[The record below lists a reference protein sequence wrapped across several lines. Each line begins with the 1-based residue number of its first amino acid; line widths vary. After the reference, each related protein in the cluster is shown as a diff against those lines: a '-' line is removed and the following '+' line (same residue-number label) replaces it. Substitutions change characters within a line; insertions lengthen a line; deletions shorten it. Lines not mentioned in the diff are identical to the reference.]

1 MKAQIVSAALLL
13 LIGGGMQAC
22 KKAPQKDN
30 SHTSAGLTEN
40 KGIVTQTLS
49 YTNNGKAYKSFLAFD
64 ESKKGE
70 LPVVFIIPEWWG
82 MNDYVKRRAEQLAGL
97 GYMAVAIDM
106 YGDGKSVDN
115 PDDAGKLA
123 KPFYGNSDLAK
134 QSFEAA
140 LKQVQNIQKANKTKM
155 AAIGYCFGGAMAL
168 NMARINEPLKGVVS
182 FHGNLMSGVK
192 PVANNVSILVLNGA
206 DDTFVSKDE
215 IASFKKEMDS
225 AKIQYKFVDY
235 PGAVH
240 SFTNPDATETGK
252 KYNMKVAYNEA
263 ADKAS
268 WEEMKGFLNK
278 IFK

>member
-22 KKAPQKDN
+22 KKAPQKAN

-106 YGDGKSVDN
+106 YGDGKVVDN

-123 KPFYGNSDLAK
+123 KPFYGNADLAK

-192 PVANNVSILVLNGA
+192 PVANNVSVLVLNGA

>member
-22 KKAPQKDN
+22 KKAPQKAN

-64 ESKKGE
+64 QSKKGE

-106 YGDGKSVDN
+106 YGDGKVVDN

-123 KPFYGNSDLAK
+123 KPFYGNADLAK

>member
-1 MKAQIVSAALLL
+1 M
-13 LIGGGMQAC
+13 
-22 KKAPQKDN
+22 
-30 SHTSAGLTEN
+30 
-40 KGIVTQTLS
+40 
-49 YTNNGKAYKSFLAFD
+49 
-64 ESKKGE
+64 
-70 LPVVFIIPEWWG
+70 FIIPEWWG

-106 YGDGKSVDN
+106 YGDGKVVDN

-123 KPFYGNSDLAK
+123 KPFYGNADLAK

>member
-22 KKAPQKDN
+22 KKAPQKAN

-106 YGDGKSVDN
+106 YGDGKVVDN

-123 KPFYGNSDLAK
+123 KPFYGNADLAK

>member
-22 KKAPQKDN
+22 KKAPQKAH
-30 SHTSAGLTEN
+30 SHTGAGLTEN

-49 YTNNGKAYKSFLAFD
+49 YTDNGKAYKSFLAFD

-106 YGDGKSVDN
+106 YGDGKAVDN

-123 KPFYGNSDLAK
+123 KPFYGNADLAK

-168 NMARINEPLKGVVS
+168 NMARIDEPLKGVVS

-192 PVANNVSILVLNGA
+192 PVANNVSVLVLNGA

-240 SFTNPDATETGK
+240 SFTNPDATATGK

-268 WEEMKGFLNK
+268 WEEMKVFLNK

>member
-22 KKAPQKDN
+22 KKVPQKAN

-106 YGDGKSVDN
+106 YGDGKVVDN

-123 KPFYGNSDLAK
+123 KPFYGNADLAK
-134 QSFEAA
+134 QSFETA

-192 PVANNVSILVLNGA
+192 PVANNVSVLVLNGA

>member
-22 KKAPQKDN
+22 KKAPQKAN

-106 YGDGKSVDN
+106 YGDGKVVDN
-115 PDDAGKLA
+115 LDDAGKLA
-123 KPFYGNSDLAK
+123 KPFYGNADLAK